1 MTTEMSD
8 VVGKAVDILYAF
20 TEENPEF
27 TNDDLLKELEAN
39 GYTFDE
45 NDLDAVLD
53 GLTEKFKKQAEAARA
68 VIKLLEETGADNLAE
83 LIAMKSKDDT
93 N

>member
-8 VVGKAVDILYAF
+8 VIGKAVDILYAF

-27 TNDDLLKELEAN
+27 TTDDLLKELEAN

-45 NDLDAVLD
+45 DDLDAVLD

-68 VIKLLEETGADNLAE
+68 VIKLLEETGAENLAE